1 MVMVFDAVQGVILS
15 DGVRLALGDVGLQQV
30 SPPDEADE
38 DVEEDRLDAA
48 DEDLQ
53 VPVALLVKEMPE
65 GLSVLG
71 LEPEDPTPEEDV
83 DAPQHDDD
91 HGEPDD

>member
-53 VPVALLVKEMPE
+53 VPVALLAKEMPE